1 MLFVKGYPSNL
12 CGAERSAKWTV
23 LQPTALATVP
33 DVRSRNKNARA
44 LRVTFAIGDWIDVLE
59 SHYPGLDATFHWD

>member
-12 CGAERSAKWTV
+12 CGAERSEKWTV

-44 LRVTFAIGDWIDVLE
+44 LRGTFAIRD
-59 SHYPGLDATFHWD
+59 